1 MKKIAMIA
9 LIAMA
14 GVASAG
20 EVTVSAV
27 QDYTGVDST
36 GYRVATSVKGVAV
49 SATHIDSRYNRYAV
63 GKEFAL
69 TTVGPVSLG
78 ASGAVVYQDT
88 LGGNENGYGF
98 TVGAKATYPV
108 TKAVSVVAGVERFT
122 GQSRINAYNGNVATV
137 GLNVKF

>member
-1 MKKIAMIA
+1 MIAMIA
-9 LIAMA
+9 IASA
-14 GVASAG
+14 ASAG

-27 QDYTGVDST
+27 TDYTGVDNT
-36 GYRVATSVKGVAV
+36 GYRVATDVKGIAL

-69 TTVGPVSLG
+69 TTVGPVRLS
-78 ASGAVVYQDT
+78 AAGAVVYQDT
-88 LGGNENGYGF
+88 LGRNESGYGF

-108 TKAVSVVAGVERFT
+108 TKTISLVAGVERFT
-122 GQSRINAYNGNVATV
+122 GQSRINAYDGNVASV

>member
-27 QDYTGVDST
+27 RDYTGVDST
-36 GYRVATSVKGVAV
+36 GYRVATDVKGIAI

-69 TTVGPVSLG
+69 TTFGPVSLSATG
-78 ASGAVVYQDT
+78 AAVYQDT
-88 LGGNENGYGF
+88 LGSNENGYGF
-98 TVGAKATYPV
+98 TVGAKATYAI
-108 TKAVSVVAGVERFT
+108 TKNISAVAGVERFT
-122 GQSRINAYNGNVATV
+122 GQSRINAYDGNVASI

>member
-27 QDYTGVDST
+27 RDYTGTDST
-36 GYRVATSVKGVAV
+36 GYRVATDVKGFAV

-69 TTVGPVSLG
+69 TTVGPVSLAATG
-78 ASGAVVYQDT
+78 AAVYQDT
-88 LGGNENGYGF
+88 LGGENGYGF

-108 TKAVSVVAGVERFT
+108 TKAVSIVAGVERFT
-122 GQSRINAYNGNVATV
+122 GQSRISAFDGNVATV